1 MSAPW
6 RRLARQSE
14 NSHTRPVIALQNYPS
29 SFYLALTTI
38 GLFFIR
44 RQRARLGL
52 PRTGYRGW
60 TVVAIFYVLGNV
72 FLLIMPWVPPKAGIN
87 ASAFGFFY
95 AASSLVGLGF
105 ILIAFLYYV
114 LWIKVLPKLGNYS
127 IRKVVLDLDDGSV
140 AHKLVRVP
148 NADVEA
154 WDAKH
159 DPAGHSVTSSQ
170 DLEAEY
176 RIVEENKV

>member
-1 MSAPW
+1 
-6 RRLARQSE
+6 
-14 NSHTRPVIALQNYPS
+14 
-29 SFYLALTTI
+29 
-38 GLFFIR
+38 
-44 RQRARLGL
+44 
-52 PRTGYRGW
+52 
-60 TVVAIFYVLGNV
+60 NV

-148 NADVEA
+148 NAD
-154 WDAKH
+154 
-159 DPAGHSVTSSQ
+159 
-170 DLEAEY
+170 
-176 RIVEENKV
+176 